1 MLLIGS
7 NLAKVSSQ
15 DVEPAQAINNV
26 EIVLRGLIAQ
36 VLEAKF
42 GPEWIEQCGTAEKI
56 QKWKAGRLE
65 EAKKRD
71 GTLPEER
78 LIYFAE
84 FTDLLPII
92 KKHWELFEPCLGDK
106 KTIEIYMGRLEDFR
120 NAPMHSRSL
129 VDFEQKLIQGMTGEI
144 RNKVTLF
151 QMEANAADRHFPRI
165 EFVRDSF
172 GRQASDGVVPPNITV
187 HPGDEVIFEC
197 SGWDPEDRP
206 LRWTLD
212 VIGTLGSTDEGG
224 ATCGLTWRVTD
235 EHISEGTFVRVRLR
249 SDRAWHRYPAGHDGI
264 VHFRYAV
271 LPR

>member
-1 MLLIGS
+1 
-7 NLAKVSSQ
+7 
-15 DVEPAQAINNV
+15 
-26 EIVLRGLIAQ
+26 
-36 VLEAKF
+36 
-42 GPEWIEQCGTAEKI
+42 
-56 QKWKAGRLE
+56 
-65 EAKKRD
+65 
-71 GTLPEER
+71 
-78 LIYFAE
+78 
-84 FTDLLPII
+84 
-92 KKHWELFEPCLGDK
+92 
-106 KTIEIYMGRLEDFR
+106 
-120 NAPMHSRSL
+120 MHSCSL